1 MTDTGSLVNSD
12 EIAALAA
19 RYGQPLRWSRA
30 LDVSP
35 ATIEDRRDKRSAEV
49 VLVMPRPQNR
59 VLLHTK
65 QFYPPGAYRLLS
77 GGIEI
82 GEPVDAA
89 ALRETYEETGLMV
102 PLSRLLGVIEYEFRS
117 GNDSVPFVS
126 YVFLTGE
133 SSEAPHVTDAGER
146 ITDFREIEWSELQNV
161 ADALDQLSDQWR
173 DWGRFRAIAHRLVAE
188 LGI

>member
-1 MTDTGSLVNSD
+1 MTETGSLVNPN

-35 ATIEDRRDKRSAEV
+35 ATIEVRRDQRRAEV

-59 VLLHTK
+59 VLIHTK
-65 QFYPPGAYRLLS
+65 QFYPAGAYRLLS

-82 GEPVDAA
+82 GEPVDTA
-89 ALRETYEETGLMV
+89 ALREIYEETGLMA
-102 PLSRLLGVIEYEFRS
+102 PLSRLLGVIEYEFRN
-117 GNDSVPFVS
+117 GNDRVPFVS

-146 ITDFREIEWSELQNV
+146 ISDLREIEWNELLNV
-161 ADALDQLSDQWR
+161 ADALERLPDQWR